1 MMKKMCT
8 AAVIAILLT
17 FSAEASTSPAYLD
30 ESTDAYSNSSTLPQK
45 MIPPFDFRHATVLRK
60 QGCINHVIWFR
71 IKDGRER
78 HDVLFSTKVSSG
90 NPKIIKVGRRISGE
104 YNGGKEYFC
113 IESVLPLVVKPGAL
127 VDSIY

>member
-1 MMKKMCT
+1 MMKKICT
-8 AAVIAILLT
+8 TTVLALLLT
-17 FSAEASTSPAYLD
+17 FCAEASTYAADASNPGDA
-30 ESTDAYSNSSTLPQK
+30 TDYSSTLPQK

-127 VDSIY
+127 LDSIY

>member
-1 MMKKMCT
+1 MMKKICTT
-8 AAVIAILLT
+8 AAFAIIFT
-17 FSAEASTSPAYLD
+17 FSAEASSVPVYPTETVDS
-30 ESTDAYSNSSTLPQK
+30 ESYSSMVPEK
-45 MIPPFDFRHATVLRK
+45 IIPPFDFKRAIVLRK

-71 IKDGRER
+71 VKDGRER
-78 HDVLFSTKVSSG
+78 HDLLFSTKVSSG

-127 VDSIY
+127 VDAIY